1 MSPEQTRGRVADKRS
16 DVWAFGCVLFE
27 MLTGRRAFDGD
38 DVSETLAAVLKS
50 DPPWDALP
58 PSLPSPIRG
67 LLKGCLEKNHRERIS
82 DMSTALFVLK
92 QEPSPS
98 PDSLARAPASR
109 LKRAWRL
116 AALATAA
123 SAVRAG
129 AAAIALWPRSSAP
142 AMPVTRFT
150 LPAAEGDELTLSRRV
165 LAVSPDG
172 SHIAYSAGGHL
183 LIRPLAESA
192 SRPLAGADPGIL
204 PAFSPDG
211 QSIVFWANSE
221 LKRIS
226 IAGGVPVKVC
236 AATNVPF
243 ALVWDASGVLFD
255 RRDTGIVRVSPDGGT
270 PQPIVRVVDKD
281 RLIQKLQL
289 LPDGDTVLFSLA
301 RVDTLGAGEVV
312 VQSIKTGER
321 RSPST

>member
-172 SHIAYSAGGHL
+172 SHIAYSARGHL

-255 RRDTGIVRVSPDGGT
+255 RRDTGIVRV
-270 PQPIVRVVDKD
+270 VDKD